1 MAQTK
6 EDRVYLAYRVF
17 KTYYVRQAS
26 ETPRAHAILAV
37 CDKFNMSIDDVK
49 NIVNHYISVDRRT

>member
-1 MAQTK
+1 MAQTR

-17 KTYYVRQAS
+17 KAYYVRQES

-37 CDKFNMSIDDVK
+37 CAKFNMAVEDVK
-49 NIVNHYISVDRRT
+49 NIVNAKLKN